1 MAKITKVRKAGDA
14 KRALLDMGLKLVLLG
29 SALLV
34 ASIFLAGKPM
44 LAPVAQGIRIAAPWA
59 IFIGA
64 LLLVLYFV
72 VRRTAKPTTAKHPD
86 PIVFGQSTTTFQEP
100 PPVAREKR

>member
-1 MAKITKVRKAGDA
+1 LAKITKVRKAGDA

-29 SALLV
+29 STLLV
-34 ASIFLAGKPM
+34 ASIFLADKPM
-44 LAPVAQGIRIAAPWA
+44 LAPVARGIRTAAPWA
-59 IFIGA
+59 VFIGA
-64 LLLVLYFV
+64 LLLVLYCV
-72 VRRTAKPTTAKHPD
+72 VRKTATPTSAKQPD